1 MKPLEVQLCQK
12 FKVLKDS
19 HFKSVI
25 YTNGKSLGTTE
36 DILNRGQSK
45 YDYVKS
51 QKYRYRLTFDLYRFL
66 VETASYNRLVSPHSL
81 KNRQIC
87 RSTWVLF
94 SALRSLVK
102 KHHECSKVGNG
113 LTPST

>member
-25 YTNGKSLGTTE
+25 YTNGKSILTTE

-45 YDYVKS
+45 YDNVKS
-51 QKYRYRLTFDLYRFL
+51 
-66 VETASYNRLVSPHSL
+66 H
-81 KNRQIC
+81 
-87 RSTWVLF
+87 
-94 SALRSLVK
+94 
-102 KHHECSKVGNG
+102 
-113 LTPST
+113 